1 MKLQEFISQVIGS
14 DNELE
19 GILGEEELIN
29 EVFDDE
35 MPNEDETNQS
45 LGSPL
50 TPERVLVF
58 TTLNLLSMLS
68 ICAMCHVDGTFK
80 VCC

>member
-35 MPNEDETNQS
+35 MQNEDETNQS

-50 TPERVLVF
+50 RE
-58 TTLNLLSMLS
+58 
-68 ICAMCHVDGTFK
+68 C
-80 VCC
+80 